1 MATVNSISN
10 QNQFHELLQTDNEA
24 SLEAEKT
31 ETERNQADF
40 MTLMIAQLKN
50 QNPLDPQDGAEFL
63 SQLAQINSVEQ
74 LISLNTSVGDLSTE
88 MRSSQALQATS
99 LVGRKV
105 LVESSIGV
113 LDSNGGISGKVDLPQ
128 STNELIISITN
139 VDGTVVKE
147 MNMGSHASG
156 EVSFYWDG
164 YNYAGADPD
173 AAEGEEAPRFDPGP
187 YVVSA
192 IYSAPLGSDAAGAAV
207 GASTYLYSNV
217 DSVSLGQS
225 SGVQINTV
233 VGQFSI
239 KDVKEVSDE

>member
-1 MATVNSISN
+1 MATVDSISN

-24 SLEAEKT
+24 TLEADKT
-31 ETERNQADF
+31 DSERDQADF
-40 MTLMIAQLKN
+40 MTLMIAQLQN

-105 LVESSIGV
+105 LIESSIGV

-128 STNELIISITN
+128 STNEMIVSITD
-139 VDGTVVKE
+139 VDGNLVKE
-147 MNMGSHASG
+147 IKLGSQAPG
-156 EVSFYWDG
+156 EVPFYWDG
-164 YNYAGADPD
+164 YNYANAV
-173 AAEGEEAPRFDPGP
+173 EGEEAPRFEPGP

-192 IYSAPLGSDAAGAAV
+192 IYSAPHESDTAGAAV
-207 GASTYLYSNV
+207 GASTFLYSNV
-217 DSVSLGQS
+217 DSVSLGPS
-225 SGVQINTV
+225 SGVQINTL

-239 KDVKEVSDE
+239 EDVKEVSDE